1 MVIIMK
7 KKFGHFF
14 LELCCSYTLVSV
26 IGAVVNIIGGT
37 ETNNVNVIM
46 MFVFCVIA
54 CIVLNLH
61 KLFDSLSPL
70 LMIVVQYMIAVALVF
85 GAVNVFRLILQET
98 LTRKNWFELFRSFT
112 IPYFIGAGLYYYG
125 IYSEAKAQNRIIK
138 ELQRAGGE
146 DRDKG

>member
-1 MVIIMK
+1 MK

-37 ETNNVNVIM
+37 ETNNINVIM

-61 KLFDSLSPL
+61 KLFDSFSPL

-85 GAVNVFRLILQET
+85 GAVNVFRLIL
-98 LTRKNWFELFRSFT
+98 
-112 IPYFIGAGLYYYG
+112 
-125 IYSEAKAQNRIIK
+125 
-138 ELQRAGGE
+138 
-146 DRDKG
+146 

>member
-1 MVIIMK
+1 MK

-37 ETNNVNVIM
+37 ETNNINVIM

-61 KLFDSLSPL
+61 KLFDSFSPL

-138 ELQRAGGE
+138 ELQRAGGKTE
-146 DRDKG
+146 TRVK